1 MKRVFLGILLS
12 LILVFRVSAQFDG
25 LFSNYMYNLCVV
37 NPAYTGEQTLMQ
49 VSMLQRTQWAGF
61 KGAPITSML
70 SVDMPFKIGKAQQG
84 AGIQFL
90 SDVFGFFNNQQV
102 NLLYS
107 SKFKIKEGRLS
118 VGANVGFL
126 NVICDVKGGNKSDL
140 GTGGTPG
147 GGNNS
152 DNKGRREEIR
162 DVDSEYHTNHSDDN
176 AVPQSRESGV
186 GFDLGFGIQYL
197 AKNWRVGL
205 SATHL
210 TSPKIGLG
218 EKAIFTV
225 KPFYQLHGGIDFA
238 LKNPDLSLTADLL
251 VATDLVVGTI
261 NVSLR
266 MDIKYKYWAGVGV
279 RMADNMLFNEVAFM
293 GGIKIL
299 DGLRLGYTLALPTN
313 GIIAKSYGT
322 HEIFASYEF
331 ALVREKS
338 RAFKSLR
345 IL

>member
-1 MKRVFLGILLS
+1 
-12 LILVFRVSAQFDG
+12 
-25 LFSNYMYNLCVV
+25 
-37 NPAYTGEQTLMQ
+37 MQ
-49 VSMLQRTQWAGF
+49 VSLLQRTQWAGF

-107 SKFKIKEGRLS
+107 YKFKIKEGHLS
-118 VGANVGFL
+118 IGPNVGFL
-126 NVICDVKGGNKSDL
+126 NIICDTKGGKSSDSGNK
-140 GTGGTPG
+140 
-147 GGNNS
+147 
-152 DNKGRREEIR
+152 DNKGREGIR
-162 DVDSEYHTNHSDDN
+162 DVTESEYHSKSTEDP
-176 AVPQSRESGV
+176 AVPLSKESGM
-186 GFDLGFGIQYL
+186 GFDLGFGVQYL
-197 AKNWRVGL
+197 AKNWRAGL

-210 TSPKIGLG
+210 TSPKIKLG
-218 EKAIFTV
+218 DKHQFRI
-225 KPFYQLHGGIDFA
+225 KPFFQLHGGVDIA

-251 VATDLVVGTI
+251 VVTDMVVGEI
-261 NVSLR
+261 NPSLR
-266 MDIKYKYWAGVGV
+266 MDIKNKYWAGVGF
-279 RMADNMLFNEVAFM
+279 RMADNMLFNEVALM

-313 GIIAKSYGT
+313 SIIAYSYGT
-322 HEIFASYEF
+322 HEIFVSYEF
-331 ALVREKS
+331 ALVRERS

>member
-1 MKRVFLGILLS
+1 MKRIFLGILLS
-12 LILVFRVSAQFDG
+12 IVLVFRVSAQFDG

-70 SVDMPFKIGKAQQG
+70 SVDTPFKIGKAQQG

-107 SKFKIKEGRLS
+107 YKFKIKEGHLS
-118 VGANVGFL
+118 VGTNMGFL
-126 NVICDVKGGNKSDL
+126 NIICDTGGNKKDSDDKDKKGKEGL
-140 GTGGTPG
+140 IDVK
-147 GGNNS
+147 S
-152 DNKGRREEIR
+152 D
-162 DVDSEYHTNHSDDN
+162 YHTSSMEDP
-176 AVPQSRESGV
+176 AVPIGRQSGV
-186 GFDLGFGIQYL
+186 GFDLGFGVQYL

-210 TSPKIGLG
+210 TSPKIRLG
-218 EKAIFTV
+218 DSHQFKI
-225 KPFYQLHGGIDFA
+225 KPFFQLHGGIDIA

-251 VATDLVVGTI
+251 VVTDMVVGAI
-261 NVSLR
+261 SPSLR
-266 MDIKYKYWAGVGV
+266 MDIKNKYWAGIGI
-279 RMADNMLFNEVAFM
+279 RMADNILFNEVAFM
-293 GGIKIL
+293 GGIKIFE
-299 DGLRLGYTLALPTN
+299 GFRLGYTFALPTN
-313 GIIAKSYGT
+313 SIITATNNLGKHSNFGT
-322 HEIFASYEF
+322 HEIYASYEF

-338 RAFKSLR
+338 KAYKSLR

>member
-49 VSMLQRTQWAGF
+49 VSLLQRTQWAGF
-61 KGAPITSML
+61 RGAPITSML
-70 SVDMPFKIGKAQQG
+70 SVDMPFKIGKTQQG

-90 SDVFGFFNNQQV
+90 SDVFGFFNNQQA

-107 SKFKIKEGRLS
+107 CKFKIKEGHLS
-118 VGANVGFL
+118 VGTNLGFL
-126 NVICDVKGGNKSDL
+126 NVICDVDRGK
-140 GTGGTPG
+140 TGEKDSIKYETI
-147 GGNNS
+147 NNV
-152 DNKGRREEIR
+152 E
-162 DVDSEYHTNHSDDN
+162 SEYHTKYEDDF
-176 AVPQSRESGV
+176 AVPIGRQSGV

-210 TSPKIGLG
+210 TSPKISLG
-218 EKAIFTV
+218 DKAIFSI
-225 KPFYQLHGGIDFA
+225 KPFFQLHGGVDIA

-251 VATDLVVGTI
+251 VVTDLAVGAI
-261 NVSLR
+261 NASLR
-266 MDIKYKYWAGVGV
+266 MDIKSKYWAGVGF
-279 RMADNMLFNEVAFM
+279 RTADNVSFNEITLM

-299 DGLRLGYTLALPTN
+299 DGLRLGYTFALPTSSIMFSSATRN
-313 GIIAKSYGT
+313 FGT

>member
-12 LILVFRVSAQFDG
+12 IILVVRASAQFDG

-107 SKFKIKEGRLS
+107 YKFKIKEGHLS
-118 VGANVGFL
+118 VGTNLGFL
-126 NVICDVKGGNKSDL
+126 NIICDVKGGKTTP
-140 GTGGTPG
+140 TGNGKQEKVVGDTIH
-147 GGNNS
+147 NV
-152 DNKGRREEIR
+152 K
-162 DVDSEYHTNHSDDN
+162 SEYHSDYENDF
-176 AVPQSRESGV
+176 AVPKNRESGIGV
-186 GFDLGFGIQYL
+186 DLGFGVQYL
-197 AKNWRVGL
+197 AKKWRVGL

-210 TSPKIGLG
+210 TSPKINLG
-218 EKAIFTV
+218 EKAIFSIR
-225 KPFYQLHGGIDFA
+225 PFFQLHGGVDFG
-238 LKNPDLSLTADLL
+238 LRNPDLSLSADLL

-261 NVSLR
+261 NASLR
-266 MDIKYKYWAGVGV
+266 MDIKNKYWAGVGV
-279 RMADNMLFNEVAFM
+279 RMADNISFNEVAFM

-313 GIIAKSYGT
+313 SIIAYSFGT